1 VEPESSGLAT
11 EKMDLIVGNLLR
23 AGVVLS
29 GSIVFIGG
37 LVYLFR
43 HGTEAPAYHVFHGE
57 PSDLRGVP
65 GILHD
70 AFALSGRGII
80 QFGLLL
86 LIATPVAR
94 VAYLIYAFALQKDR
108 VYAMVALT
116 VLLLLAYGLLGGR
129 V

>member
-1 VEPESSGLAT
+1 
-11 EKMDLIVGNLLR
+11 MDVIVGNLLR
-23 AGVVLS
+23 AGVILS

-57 PSDLRGVP
+57 LSDLRGVH
-65 GILHD
+65 GILRD

>member
-29 GSIVFIGG
+29 GTIVFIGG

-43 HGTEAPAYHVFHGE
+43 HGTQAPAYHVFHGE

-65 GILHD
+65 GILQD
-70 AFALSGRGII
+70 ACALSGRGII

-116 VLLLLAYGLLGGR
+116 VLLLLAYGLLGAR